1 MQATPTERTE
11 RTFEIEINGKPVI
24 CAEARIMPLRL
35 EGVHGEIN
43 AFYARLCEAF
53 ITYAEKELA
62 PEFAARFAAA
72 STLRERCGLKIP
84 VLTLCAAIDAAEQ
97 DTMTIVTRYS
107 LSEGAR
113 TVKKGEI
120 KTRWDVKRGVIL
132 KNANGK
138 RGT

>member
-1 MQATPTERTE
+1 MQATPTERTA

-24 CAEARIMPLRL
+24 CAEARITPLRL
-35 EGVHGEIN
+35 EGVHGEIS
-43 AFYARLCEAF
+43 AFYERLWKAF
-53 ITYAEKELA
+53 ITYTEKELA

-84 VLTLCAAIDAAEQ
+84 VLTLRAATDAAEQ
-97 DTMTIVTRYS
+97 DTLTVITQYS
-107 LSEGAR
+107 LAEGAR

-120 KTRWDVKRGVIL
+120 KTLWDVKRGVIL
-132 KNANGK
+132 KDANGK